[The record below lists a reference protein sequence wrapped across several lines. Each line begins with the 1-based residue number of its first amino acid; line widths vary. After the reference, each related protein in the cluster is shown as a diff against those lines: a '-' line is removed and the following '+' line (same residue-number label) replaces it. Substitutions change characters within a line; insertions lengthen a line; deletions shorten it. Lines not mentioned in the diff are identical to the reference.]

1 MSGQALQAELTS
13 LAQEAKRK
21 NPEIRT
27 AAEKSLQ
34 DLKSLPSTSEQQLAA
49 DLSRRPTFI
58 DPFLLACN
66 TRNAKYAGS
75 AAVCLQRLVIIRGLP
90 KSRLKDV
97 LDAFNACTSL
107 GLDIQLKVLQ
117 ALPAL
122 AQNYSDDLKGDHL
135 AAALQVCAALQNVK
149 AATVSGVAAATLQQL
164 VVSVFDRV
172 AVEDEAGD
180 KVPIVTRISG
190 GDGPI
195 ALKEAAY
202 DAYRVFLDI
211 CFATEGQN
219 TRFVR
224 FSSLSAASG
233 LELMGACLGSHPKI
247 FASHPEQTDILRTVV
262 MPHLIR
268 VISERQAFSVTL
280 RALRVASFIIR
291 RHLQAMPDECEVV
304 LGLLTHMIDSE
315 ATSWKR
321 AMCMEVFRLVY
332 TEPSLAVQIY
342 LQYDA
347 KEGKRSIVRDN
358 IASFVKISTEKPS
371 VIGLGQHS
379 TVPTDQ
385 ARDTIAEQ
393 VAMEAAGGVAG
404 VIVPTSNS
412 GETNVP
418 GISTRWS
425 VPKTQCMD
433 QLDKTDPPALPETY
447 IYSLVLECLNGLSE
461 NLAKVVLPL
470 TVQHDGSRHR
480 KGPEQISDDEADDS
494 EEHTTSP
501 QRTRN
506 RKKRSQS
513 YRSRTVP
520 LNPLSTDESTEAVR
534 IRAIARLVEECWPA
548 LLATYSTFLNASLDN
563 DYYRALIRS
572 YQRFVQVSGLLRLST
587 ARDAFLTTLGKAA
600 VPPSIVT
607 SSMSAV
613 SSPTTETSGVYSNG
627 KGLLSVESF
636 ATQASG
642 NDRSRR
648 ASYDPASRPTLSTRN
663 LLCLRALLNVAIAIG
678 PTLES
683 SFNIVFETLLQAGVV
698 LNASQAKST
707 GIGPEISAV
716 EGAVLRLLEST
727 ADYPNDSFLHVLT
740 TLCKLLD
747 GRTEG
752 LPSSP
757 VQAKPP
763 PVTRR
768 ISSLPGITTDIALST
783 QDYLFVLTRIKD
795 LAEHNVARFASYAS
809 SESGWAILVNR
820 IIDLTIATNI
830 PDDARLLATDILARC
845 SVAVAEASTSEESDD
860 AAVAQKMVLSSLNS
874 LVYQLYEQGHD
885 LANIDIEIHNKV
897 LDSVRAVLEKSG
909 EALSAG
915 WDIILA
921 IIGSV
926 FDSEDAEKHE
936 TNQTI
941 DKEGW
946 LRLSSSFMAPYLG
959 RSAFGVMQ
967 LVCSD
972 FLAPLPQACL
982 SPLVEILF
990 HFASQT
996 SDLNISLTA
1005 ITLFWDVSDF
1015 LVKQEVVSGLNELT
1029 SGIAEERLVL
1039 GHERIVTKSKE
1050 SRPAQWVL
1058 LMYRLTDIIADE
1070 RSEVRN
1076 SAFQTLLRIFKNH
1089 STDFSNPAWQ
1099 LAIETLLFKI
1109 LRENAEQQKSL
1120 RSGKASIDAIIG
1132 LDSTSREII
1141 GDIATLLVG
1150 QFDQMASLD
1159 SFDRLWSDLME
1170 IFETLSSFRSS
1181 VINAAIYNA
1190 LSTLLVAFRSDKHN
1204 LDQAVARTES
1214 LWSSDIPDCSADVKG
1229 QTAAQ
1234 DQYIAYVNCGRSI
1247 YDLVKKSTTAERL
1260 DKLVQNMVN
1269 CVKSSTGGAYS
1280 TDVNLST
1287 ALQQK
1292 VLEHLRALHGNIELV
1307 SSTLVYAASQLV
1319 SLPFDASQHKT
1330 KSNLTFVALSKS
1342 SMDWLVELTTTSL
1355 AKSDMFHS
1363 GAVAEALEDLVT
1375 PMRLKYRWTQSGKAP
1390 APWQKATTASLAIIE
1405 KTLKQM
1411 EELNMAKEM
1420 KTRIWSAIVNIA
1432 HAIMHA
1438 DIEEASPQ
1446 PTPETVEKDE
1456 VFDCESTKRL
1466 KAVMTQALGSPE
1478 IPDEVRQLYTSS
1490 LFDASLI
1497 HSVERGDVPRDG
1509 DRLQNLH
1516 SLRLGRVRDPEPSLR
1531 EDMAYLCFNELILLV
1546 AESDPSQ
1553 VKLSQAAAAHLVLRF
1568 ALPIKAY
1575 IADQPLRGSMPQPLS
1590 QVEELL
1596 FCLTEI
1602 EKLRCAPEAMAE
1614 RDGVSRTGQ
1623 KAHLELLYPLVVKA
1637 VGVAGDKRYGNKK
1650 ILGMLERVLLA
1661 SR

>member
-66 TRNAKYAGS
+66 TQNAKYAGS
-75 AAVCLQRLVIIRGLP
+75 ATVCLQRLVIIRGLP

-97 LDAFNACTSL
+97 LNAFNACTSL

-122 AQNYSDDLKGDHL
+122 AQNYADDLKGDHL

-172 AVEDEAGD
+172 AAEDEAGD
-180 KVPIVTRISG
+180 KFPIVTRISG

-195 ALKEAAY
+195 PLKEAAY
-202 DAYRVFLDI
+202 DAYRVF
-211 CFATEGQN
+211 
-219 TRFVR
+219 VR
-224 FSSLSAASG
+224 FSGLSAASG
-233 LELMGACLGSHPKI
+233 LELMGTCLGSHPKI
-247 FASHPEQTDILRTVV
+247 FASHPEQTNIIRTVV

-268 VISERQAFSVTL
+268 IISERQTFGVTL

-315 ATSWKR
+315 ATAWKR

-332 TEPSLAVQIY
+332 TEPGLAVQIY
-342 LQYDA
+342 LQYDS
-347 KEGKRSIVRDN
+347 KDGKKSIVRDN

-379 TVPTDQ
+379 SAPTDQ

-404 VIVPTSNS
+404 VIAPSSNVADA
-412 GETNVP
+412 NVS

-470 TVQHDGSRHR
+470 TVQQHTNDQEQESDGEVED
-480 KGPEQISDDEADDS
+480 G
-494 EEHTTSP
+494 EHAASP
-501 QRTRN
+501 QKTRN

-520 LNPLSTDESTEAVR
+520 LNPLSTDESAQAIR
-534 IRAIARLVEECWPA
+534 IRAIAKLVEQCWPA

-587 ARDAFLTTLGKAA
+587 SRDAFLTTLGKAA

-607 SSMSAV
+607 SSISTV
-613 SSPTTETSGVYSNG
+613 SSPTAEAPGIYSNS

-636 ATQASG
+636 STQTSG

-648 ASYDPASRPTLSTRN
+648 TSYDPASKPTLSTRN

-707 GIGPEISAV
+707 AIGPEIAAV
-716 EGAVLRLLEST
+716 EGAVFRLLEST
-727 ADYPNDSFLHVLT
+727 ADYPNDAFLHVLT
-740 TLCKLLD
+740 TLCRLLN
-747 GRTEG
+747 GRTEAASSSSTQTK
-752 LPSSP
+752 PSS
-757 VQAKPP
+757 AA
-763 PVTRR
+763 RR

-783 QDYLFVLTRIKD
+783 QDYMFVLTRIND
-795 LAEHNVARFASYAS
+795 LAEHNISRFATYS
-809 SESGWAILVNR
+809 SLESGWTVLVDR
-820 IIDLTIATNI
+820 LVDLSITMSI
-830 PDDARLLATDILARC
+830 PDDARRLAADILARC
-845 SVAVAEASTSEESDD
+845 SVAVAEASTSDEPED
-860 AAVAQKMVLSSLNS
+860 AALAQKMVLSSLH
-874 LVYQLYEQGHD
+874 LLIRQVYEQGGD
-885 LANIDIEIHNKV
+885 LGNVDIDIHNRV

-909 EALSAG
+909 EALTAG
-915 WDIILA
+915 WETILA

-926 FDSEDAEKHE
+926 FDTNDAEEQQQQHDE
-936 TNQTI
+936 QNR
-941 DKEGW
+941 KEGW
-946 LRLSSSFMAPYLG
+946 LKLSSQFVAPYLG

-972 FLAPLPQACL
+972 FLAPLPQTCL

-1015 LVKQEVVSGLNELT
+1015 LVKQQVVSGLNELT
-1029 SGIAEERLVL
+1029 SGITEERLVL
-1039 GHERIVTKSKE
+1039 GHERIVTRSKE

-1058 LMYRLTDIIADE
+1058 LMYRLTDVIADE
-1070 RSEVRN
+1070 RLEVRN

-1089 STDFSNPAWQ
+1089 SVDFSNPAWQ
-1099 LAIETLLFKI
+1099 LAIETLLFKV
-1109 LRENAEQQKSL
+1109 LRENVEKQRTL
-1120 RSGKASIDAIIG
+1120 RSSKVSSDVIIG
-1132 LDSTSREII
+1132 LDSTSSEII
-1141 GDIATLLVG
+1141 GDITSLLAG
-1150 QFDQMASLD
+1150 QFEQMASLD
-1159 SFDRLWSDLME
+1159 AFDRLWSDLME
-1170 IFETLSSFRSS
+1170 IFEALLSFHSS
-1181 VINAAIYNA
+1181 VINAAVYES
-1190 LSTLLVAFRSDKHN
+1190 LSTLLGAFGSNNHR
-1204 LDQAVARTES
+1204 LRQAVSRTEL
-1214 LWSSDIPDCSADVKG
+1214 LWSSAVPDCSANVKG
-1229 QTAAQ
+1229 QTAEQ

-1247 YDLVKKSTTAERL
+1247 YGLIEKNASTDQL
-1260 DKLVQNMVN
+1260 DKLVQNMID
-1269 CVKSSTGGAYS
+1269 CVKSSSGAAYS
-1280 TDVNLST
+1280 SDVNSLT
-1287 ALQQK
+1287 MLQQK
-1292 VLEHLRALHGNIELV
+1292 VLEHLRALHDNIELI
-1307 SSTLVYAASQLV
+1307 SSTLVNAASQLV
-1319 SLPFDASQHKT
+1319 SSPFTSHEKPKT
-1330 KSNLTFVALSKS
+1330 NLTFVALSKA
-1342 SMDWLVELTTTSL
+1342 SMDWLVDLI
-1355 AKSDMFHS
+1355 AKDLSRPEMFQS
-1363 GAVAEALEDLVT
+1363 GAVAKALEDLAI
-1375 PMRLKYRWTQSGKAP
+1375 PMGLKYRWAQPGRAP
-1390 APWQKATTASLAIIE
+1390 ALWQKASSASLSIIG
-1405 KTLKQM
+1405 KTLAQM
-1411 EELNMAKEM
+1411 GELSIENEM
-1420 KTRIWSAIVNIA
+1420 KTRIWTAIVNIG
-1432 HAIMHA
+1432 HAVMHA
-1438 DIEEASPQ
+1438 DIDEASPQ
-1446 PTPETVEKDE
+1446 PTFETVEKDE
-1456 VFDCESTKRL
+1456 VFDCEIMRQL
-1466 KAVMTQALGSPE
+1466 KAMITPTLGSTG
-1478 IPDEVRQLYTSS
+1478 IPDATRQTYVSS
-1490 LFDASLI
+1490 LFNASLI
-1497 HSVERGDVPRDG
+1497 HSVERGDIPQDVSQLD
-1509 DRLQNLH
+1509 NLYA
-1516 SLRLGRVRDPEPSLR
+1516 LRMGRVRDPEPSLR
-1531 EDMAYLCFNELILLV
+1531 EDMAYLCFTELVSLV
-1546 AESDPSQ
+1546 GNPSGGQ
-1553 VKLSQAAAAHLVLRF
+1553 VKLSQPATSCLVLRF
-1568 ALPIKAY
+1568 ALPLKAY
-1575 IADQPLRGSMPQPLS
+1575 IVDQPLRGSLPQPLS

-1596 FCLTEI
+1596 FCLAEV
-1602 EKLRCAPEAMAE
+1602 EKLQGLSDTMDKV
-1614 RDGVSRTGQ
+1614 DGAGKTEYQ
-1623 KAHLELLYPLVVKA
+1623 AHLQLLFPLVVKA

-1650 ILGMLERVLLA
+1650 VLNLLERVLVA
-1661 SR
+1661 I

>member
-21 NPEIRT
+21 TPEIRT

-49 DLSRRPTFI
+49 DLSRRPSFI

-75 AAVCLQRLVIIRGLP
+75 ATVCLQRLVIIRGLP

-122 AQNYSDDLKGDHL
+122 AQNYADDLKGDHL

-164 VVSVFDRV
+164 VVLVFDRV
-172 AVEDEAGD
+172 AVEDDGGD
-180 KVPIVTRISG
+180 KFPIVTRISG

-195 ALKEAAY
+195 ALREAAY

-224 FSSLSAASG
+224 FSGLSAASG

-247 FASHPEQTDILRTVV
+247 FASHTEQTNILRTVV
-262 MPHLIR
+262 MPYLIR
-268 VISERQAFSVTL
+268 VISERQAFGVTL

-315 ATSWKR
+315 ATTWKR

-332 TEPSLAVQIY
+332 TEPGLAVQIY

-347 KEGKRSIVRDN
+347 KEEKRSIIRDN
-358 IASFVKISTEKPS
+358 IACFVKISTEKPS

-379 TVPTDQ
+379 SVPTDQ
-385 ARDTIAEQ
+385 MRDTIAEQ

-404 VIVPTSNS
+404 VIAPSPAV
-412 GETNVP
+412 GDANVP

-425 VPKTQCMD
+425 APKTQFMD
-433 QLDKTDPPALPETY
+433 QLDKTDPPNLPETY
-447 IYSLVLECLNGLSE
+447 VYSLVLECLNGLSE

-470 TVQHDGSRHR
+470 TVQHDASKHR
-480 KGPEQISDDEADDS
+480 RDQEPESDEEVES
-494 EEHTTSP
+494 EEEHVASP
-501 QRTRN
+501 QKTRN

-520 LNPLSTDESTEAVR
+520 LNPLSTDEGIEAVR
-534 IRAIARLVEECWPA
+534 IRAIANLVEECWPA

-607 SSMSAV
+607 SSISTL
-613 SSPTTETSGVYSNG
+613 SSPTAETPGIYSNG

-636 ATQASG
+636 TTQISG
-642 NDRSRR
+642 SERSRR
-648 ASYDPASRPTLSTRN
+648 PSYDPTSKPTLSTRN

-678 PTLES
+678 PTLDS

-698 LNASQAKST
+698 LNASGAKST
-707 GIGPEISAV
+707 GIGPEIAAV

-727 ADYPNDSFLHVLT
+727 ADYPNDAFLHVLT
-740 TLCKLLD
+740 TLCRLLD
-747 GRTEG
+747 GRSQGVTQTK
-752 LPSSP
+752 PSG
-757 VQAKPP
+757 
-763 PVTRR
+763 VTRKL
-768 ISSLPGITTDIALST
+768 SSLPGIMTDIALST
-783 QDYLFVLTRIKD
+783 QDYVFVLTRIRD
-795 LAEHNVARFASYAS
+795 LAEHNIARFTSYTS
-809 SESGWAILVNR
+809 SESGWVLLV
-820 IIDLTIATNI
+820 DSLVHLSIATSI
-830 PDDARLLATDILARC
+830 PDDACRLAADILARC
-845 SVAVAEASTSEESDD
+845 SMAVAEASTSEEPDD
-860 AAVAQKMVLSSLNS
+860 AAVAQQMVLSSLHL
-874 LVYQLYEQGHD
+874 LVRRIYEQSGD
-885 LANIDIEIHNKV
+885 LTNIDIEIHNRI
-897 LDSVRAVLEKSG
+897 LDSVKAILEKCG
-909 EALSAG
+909 EALTAG

-926 FDSEDAEKHE
+926 FDTNDLEEKE
-936 TNQTI
+936 TDEHST
-941 DKEGW
+941 KEGW
-946 LRLSSSFMAPYLG
+946 LKLSSRFVAPYLG

-972 FLAPLPQACL
+972 FLAPLPQTCL
-982 SPLVEILF
+982 SPLVEMLF
-990 HFASQT
+990 RFTSQD

-1029 SGIAEERLVL
+1029 SGISEERLVL

-1058 LMYRLTDIIADE
+1058 LMYRLTDVIADE

-1089 STDFSNPAWQ
+1089 SGDFSNPAWQ
-1099 LAIETLLFKI
+1099 LTIETLLFKL
-1109 LRENAEQQKSL
+1109 LRENAEKQKAL
-1120 RSGKASIDAIIG
+1120 RLAKTSSESIIG
-1132 LDSTSREII
+1132 LDSTSSEII

-1150 QFDQMASLD
+1150 QFDQMASFT
-1159 SFDRLWSDLME
+1159 SFGRLWSDLMD
-1170 IFETLSSFRSS
+1170 IFETLLTFHSS
-1181 VINAAIYNA
+1181 VVNAAIYNA
-1190 LSTLLVAFRSDKHN
+1190 LRTLLGAFDANDRKLGPAIS
-1204 LDQAVARTES
+1204 RTEL
-1214 LWSSDIPDCSADVKG
+1214 LWSSSVPDNSADVKG
-1229 QTAAQ
+1229 QAAEQ
-1234 DQYIAYVNCGRSI
+1234 DQYIAYVNCGRII
-1247 YDLVKKSTTAERL
+1247 YSLVERFTTAERL
-1260 DKLVQNMVN
+1260 NIMVSNMID
-1269 CVKSSTGGAYS
+1269 CVKSSTGAAYS
-1280 TDVNLST
+1280 SDVHTPT

-1292 VLEHLRALHGNIELV
+1292 LLEHLRALHGNIDLV
-1307 SSTLVYAASQLV
+1307 SSTLVFAASQLI
-1319 SLPFDASQHKT
+1319 SLPFDESKQRPK
-1330 KSNLTFVALSKS
+1330 KNLTFVALSKS
-1342 SMDWLVELTTTSL
+1342 SMDWLVELITTSL
-1355 AKSDMFHS
+1355 SKPEMYHS
-1363 GAVAEALEDLVT
+1363 GAVAKSLEDIVL
-1375 PMRLKYRWTQSGKAP
+1375 PMRLKYRWAQPGRAP
-1390 APWQKATTASLAIIE
+1390 ALWQKATSASLAIIE
-1405 KTLKQM
+1405 KTLIQM
-1411 EELNMAKEM
+1411 EELDVQSEM
-1420 KTRIWSAIVNIA
+1420 KTRIWTAVINIA

-1438 DIEEASPQ
+1438 DIDEASPQ
-1446 PTPETVEKDE
+1446 PTLEAVETDE
-1456 VFDCESTKRL
+1456 LFDCESMKRL
-1466 KAVMTQALGSPE
+1466 KSMMTSALGPSS
-1478 IPDEVRQLYTSS
+1478 IPDGILQTYSSS
-1490 LFDASLI
+1490 LFNASLI
-1497 HSVERGDVPRDG
+1497 HAVERGDISQHYDE
-1509 DRLQNLH
+1509 LANLYN
-1516 SLRLGRVRDPEPSLR
+1516 LRIGRVRDPEPSPR
-1531 EDMAYLCFNELILLV
+1531 EDMAYLCFAELISLV
-1546 AESDPSQ
+1546 ADSSENQ
-1553 VKLSQAAAAHLVLRF
+1553 TKLSQAAAMHLIVRF
-1568 ALPIKAY
+1568 ALPLKAY
-1575 IADQPLRGSMPQPLS
+1575 IVDQPLRGSMPQPLS

-1596 FCLTEI
+1596 FCLTEV
-1602 EKLRCAPEAMAE
+1602 EKLRCAPSAMAS
-1614 RDGVSRTGQ
+1614 GTKCPIQGP

-1650 ILGMLERVLLA
+1650 ILAMLERVLVA
-1661 SR
+1661 SRSI

>member
-49 DLSRRPTFI
+49 DLSRRPNFI

-66 TRNAKYAGS
+66 TQNAKYAGS
-75 AAVCLQRLVIIRGLP
+75 ATVCLQRLVIIRGLP

-97 LDAFNACTSL
+97 LNAFNACTSL

-122 AQNYSDDLKGDHL
+122 AQNYADDLKGDHL

-172 AVEDEAGD
+172 AAEDEAGD
-180 KVPIVTRISG
+180 KIPIVTRISG

-195 ALKEAAY
+195 PLKEAAY

-224 FSSLSAASG
+224 FSGLSAASG
-233 LELMGACLGSHPKI
+233 LELMGTCLGSHPKI
-247 FASHPEQTDILRTVV
+247 FASHPEQTNILRTVV

-268 VISERQAFSVTL
+268 VISERQAFGVTL

-315 ATSWKR
+315 ATAWKR

-332 TEPSLAVQIY
+332 TEPGLAVQIY

-347 KEGKRSIVRDN
+347 KDGKKSIVRDN

-379 TVPTDQ
+379 SAPADQ

-404 VIVPTSNS
+404 VIAPSSNVADA
-412 GETNVP
+412 NVT
-418 GISTRWS
+418 GIN
-425 VPKTQCMD
+425 
-433 QLDKTDPPALPETY
+433 PPALPETY

-470 TVQHDGSRHR
+470 TVQQHTNDQEQDSDGDA
-480 KGPEQISDDEADDS
+480 GDQD
-494 EEHTTSP
+494 HTTSP
-501 QRTRN
+501 QKTRN

-520 LNPLSTDESTEAVR
+520 LNPLSTDESAQAVR
-534 IRAIARLVEECWPA
+534 IRAIAKLVEQCWPA

-587 ARDAFLTTLGKAA
+587 SRDAFLTTLGKAA

-607 SSMSAV
+607 SSISTVM
-613 SSPTTETSGVYSNG
+613 SPTVEAPGIYSNG

-636 ATQASG
+636 STQTSG

-648 ASYDPASRPTLSTRN
+648 TSYDPASKPTLSTRN

-707 GIGPEISAV
+707 AIGPEIAAV
-716 EGAVLRLLEST
+716 EGAVFRLLEST
-727 ADYPNDSFLHVLT
+727 ADYPNDAFLHVLT
-740 TLCKLLD
+740 TLCRLLN
-747 GRTEG
+747 GKAEAV
-752 LPSSP
+752 SASP
-757 VQAKPP
+757 TQTKPP
-763 PVTRR
+763 SAARR

-783 QDYLFVLTRIKD
+783 QDYMFVLTRIND
-795 LAEHNVARFASYAS
+795 LAEHNISRFASYTA
-809 SESGWAILVNR
+809 SESGWTILVDR
-820 IIDLTIATNI
+820 LVDLSITTSI
-830 PDDARLLATDILARC
+830 PDDARRLAADILARC
-845 SVAVAEASTSEESDD
+845 SVAVAEASTSEEPED
-860 AAVAQKMVLSSLNS
+860 AALAQNMVLSSLH
-874 LVYQLYEQGHD
+874 LLIRQVHERGGD
-885 LANIDIEIHNKV
+885 LGSVDIDIHNRV

-909 EALSAG
+909 EALTAG
-915 WDIILA
+915 WEIILA

-926 FDSEDAEKHE
+926 FDTTDAEKQLQE
-936 TNQTI
+936 DEQNRR
-941 DKEGW
+941 EGW
-946 LRLSSSFMAPYLG
+946 LRLSSQFVAPYLG

-972 FLAPLPQACL
+972 FLAPLPQTCL

-990 HFASQT
+990 RFASQT

-1015 LVKQEVVSGLNELT
+1015 LVKQQVVSGLNELT
-1029 SGIAEERLVL
+1029 SVITEERLVL
-1039 GHERIVTKSKE
+1039 GHERIVTRSKE

-1058 LMYRLTDIIADE
+1058 LMYRLTDVIADE
-1070 RSEVRN
+1070 RVEVRN

-1089 STDFSNPAWQ
+1089 SVDFSNPAWQ
-1099 LAIETLLFKI
+1099 LAIETLLFKV
-1109 LRENAEQQKSL
+1109 LRENVEKQRDL
-1120 RSGKASIDAIIG
+1120 RSSNASSDVIVG
-1132 LDSTSREII
+1132 LDSTSSEII
-1141 GDIATLLVG
+1141 GDITSLLVG
-1150 QFDQMASLD
+1150 QFEQMASLD
-1159 SFDRLWSDLME
+1159 AFDRLWSDLME
-1170 IFETLSSFRSS
+1170 IFEALLSFHSS
-1181 VINAAIYNA
+1181 VINTPVYDG
-1190 LSTLLVAFRSDKHN
+1190 LSTLLGAFGSDNHKLN
-1204 LDQAVARTES
+1204 QAVSRTEL
-1214 LWSSDIPDCSADVKG
+1214 LWSSAIPDCSADVKG
-1229 QTAAQ
+1229 QTAEQ

-1247 YDLVKKSTTAERL
+1247 YGLIEKNASPNQL
-1260 DKLVQNMVN
+1260 DKLVQNMID
-1269 CVKSSTGGAYS
+1269 CVKSSTGAAYS
-1280 TDVNLST
+1280 SDVNNLT
-1287 ALQQK
+1287 MLQQR
-1292 VLEHLRALHGNIELV
+1292 VLEHLQALHGNIDLV
-1307 SSTLVYAASQLV
+1307 SSTLVNAASQLV
-1319 SLPFDASQHKT
+1319 SLPFTSQEKPKT
-1330 KSNLTFVALSKS
+1330 NLTFVALSKAS
-1342 SMDWLVELTTTSL
+1342 IDWLVELI
-1355 AKSDMFHS
+1355 AKDLSRPEMFQS
-1363 GAVAEALEDLVT
+1363 GAVAKALEDLAT
-1375 PMRLKYRWTQSGKAP
+1375 PMGLKYCWTQPGKAP
-1390 APWQKATTASLAIIE
+1390 ALWQKASSASLSIIE
-1405 KTLKQM
+1405 KTLAQTG
-1411 EELNMAKEM
+1411 ELSIESEM
-1420 KTRIWSAIVNIA
+1420 KTRVWTAIVNIA
-1432 HAIMHA
+1432 HAVMHA
-1438 DIEEASPQ
+1438 DIDEASPQ
-1446 PTPETVEKDE
+1446 PTFETVEEDE
-1456 VFDCESTKRL
+1456 VFDCGIMGQL
-1466 KAVMTQALGSPE
+1466 KAMITPVLGSAD
-1478 IPDEVRQLYTSS
+1478 IPDAIRQTYVSS
-1490 LFDASLI
+1490 LFNASLI
-1497 HSVERGDVPRDG
+1497 HSVERGDVPRDIHQ
-1509 DRLQNLH
+1509 LENLYA
-1516 SLRLGRVRDPEPSLR
+1516 LRLGRVRDPEPSLR
-1531 EDMAYLCFNELILLV
+1531 EDMAYLCFRELISLV
-1546 AESDPSQ
+1546 GNPSEGQ
-1553 VKLSQAAAAHLVLRF
+1553 ARLSQAATYCLVLRF
-1568 ALPIKAY
+1568 ALPLKAY
-1575 IADQPLRGSMPQPLS
+1575 IVDQPLRGSLPQPLS

-1596 FCLTEI
+1596 FCLTEV
-1602 EKLRCAPEAMAE
+1602 EKLQGLSNTMNNVDDAGKA
-1614 RDGVSRTGQ
+1614 GHQ
-1623 KAHLELLYPLVVKA
+1623 AHLEMLFPLVVKA
-1637 VGVAGDKRYGNKK
+1637 VNVAGDKRYGNKK
-1650 ILGMLERVLLA
+1650 VLNLLERVLIAL
-1661 SR
+1661 R

>member
-66 TRNAKYAGS
+66 TQNAKYAGS
-75 AAVCLQRLVIIRGLP
+75 ATVCLQRLVLIRGLP

-97 LDAFNACTSL
+97 LNAFNACTSL

-122 AQNYSDDLKGDHL
+122 AQNYADDLKGDHL

-172 AVEDEAGD
+172 AAEDEAGD
-180 KVPIVTRISG
+180 KTPIVTRISG

-195 ALKEAAY
+195 PLKEAAY

-224 FSSLSAASG
+224 FSGLSATSG
-233 LELMGACLGSHPKI
+233 LELMGTCLGSHPKI
-247 FASHPEQTDILRTVV
+247 FASHPEQTSILRTVV

-268 VISERQAFSVTL
+268 VISERQAFGVTL

-315 ATSWKR
+315 ATAWKR

-332 TEPSLAVQIY
+332 TEPGLAVQIY
-342 LQYDA
+342 LQYDS
-347 KEGKRSIVRDN
+347 KDGKKSIVRDN

-379 TVPTDQ
+379 SAPTDQ

-404 VIVPTSNS
+404 VIAPSSNVADA
-412 GETNVP
+412 NVS

-470 TVQHDGSRHR
+470 TVQQHTNDQEQESDGEV
-480 KGPEQISDDEADDS
+480 GDG
-494 EEHTTSP
+494 EHTTSP
-501 QRTRN
+501 QKTRN

-520 LNPLSTDESTEAVR
+520 LNPLSTDESAQAIR
-534 IRAIARLVEECWPA
+534 IRAIAKLVEQCWPA

-587 ARDAFLTTLGKAA
+587 SRDAFLTTLGKAA

-607 SSMSAV
+607 SSISIV
-613 SSPTTETSGVYSNG
+613 SSPTAETPGIYSNS

-636 ATQASG
+636 STQTSG

-648 ASYDPASRPTLSTRN
+648 TSYDPASKPTLSTRN

-707 GIGPEISAV
+707 AIGPEIAAV
-716 EGAVLRLLEST
+716 EGAVFRLLEST
-727 ADYPNDSFLHVLT
+727 ADYPNDAFLHVLT
-740 TLCKLLD
+740 TLCRLLN
-747 GRTEG
+747 GRTEAASSSPTQIK
-752 LPSSP
+752 PSS
-757 VQAKPP
+757 AA
-763 PVTRR
+763 RR

-783 QDYLFVLTRIKD
+783 QDYMFVLTRIND
-795 LAEHNVARFASYAS
+795 LAEHNISRFATYTS
-809 SESGWAILVNR
+809 SESGWTVLVDR
-820 IIDLTIATNI
+820 LVDLSITMSI
-830 PDDARLLATDILARC
+830 PDDARRLAADILARC
-845 SVAVAEASTSEESDD
+845 SVAVAEASTSDEPDD
-860 AAVAQKMVLSSLNS
+860 AALAQKMVLSSLH
-874 LVYQLYEQGHD
+874 LLIRQIYEQGGELGNVD
-885 LANIDIEIHNKV
+885 IDIHNRV

-909 EALSAG
+909 EALTAG
-915 WDIILA
+915 WETILA

-926 FDSEDAEKHE
+926 FDANDAEEQQHDE
-936 TNQTI
+936 QTS
-941 DKEGW
+941 KEGW
-946 LRLSSSFMAPYLG
+946 LKLSSQFVSPYLG

-972 FLAPLPQACL
+972 FLAPLPQTCL

-990 HFASQT
+990 RFASQT

-1015 LVKQEVVSGLNELT
+1015 LVKQQVVSGLNELT
-1029 SGIAEERLVL
+1029 SGITEERLVL
-1039 GHERIVTKSKE
+1039 GHERIVTRSKE

-1058 LMYRLTDIIADE
+1058 LMYRLTDVIADE
-1070 RSEVRN
+1070 RLEVRN

-1089 STDFSNPAWQ
+1089 SVDFSN
-1099 LAIETLLFKI
+1099 
-1109 LRENAEQQKSL
+1109 
-1120 RSGKASIDAIIG
+1120 
-1132 LDSTSREII
+1132 
-1141 GDIATLLVG
+1141 
-1150 QFDQMASLD
+1150 
-1159 SFDRLWSDLME
+1159 
-1170 IFETLSSFRSS
+1170 
-1181 VINAAIYNA
+1181 
-1190 LSTLLVAFRSDKHN
+1190 
-1204 LDQAVARTES
+1204 
-1214 LWSSDIPDCSADVKG
+1214 
-1229 QTAAQ
+1229 
-1234 DQYIAYVNCGRSI
+1234 
-1247 YDLVKKSTTAERL
+1247 
-1260 DKLVQNMVN
+1260 
-1269 CVKSSTGGAYS
+1269 
-1280 TDVNLST
+1280 
-1287 ALQQK
+1287 
-1292 VLEHLRALHGNIELV
+1292 
-1307 SSTLVYAASQLV
+1307 
-1319 SLPFDASQHKT
+1319 
-1330 KSNLTFVALSKS
+1330 
-1342 SMDWLVELTTTSL
+1342 
-1355 AKSDMFHS
+1355 
-1363 GAVAEALEDLVT
+1363 
-1375 PMRLKYRWTQSGKAP
+1375 
-1390 APWQKATTASLAIIE
+1390 
-1405 KTLKQM
+1405 
-1411 EELNMAKEM
+1411 
-1420 KTRIWSAIVNIA
+1420 
-1432 HAIMHA
+1432 
-1438 DIEEASPQ
+1438 
-1446 PTPETVEKDE
+1446 
-1456 VFDCESTKRL
+1456 
-1466 KAVMTQALGSPE
+1466 
-1478 IPDEVRQLYTSS
+1478 
-1490 LFDASLI
+1490 
-1497 HSVERGDVPRDG
+1497 
-1509 DRLQNLH
+1509 
-1516 SLRLGRVRDPEPSLR
+1516 
-1531 EDMAYLCFNELILLV
+1531 
-1546 AESDPSQ
+1546 
-1553 VKLSQAAAAHLVLRF
+1553 
-1568 ALPIKAY
+1568 
-1575 IADQPLRGSMPQPLS
+1575 
-1590 QVEELL
+1590 
-1596 FCLTEI
+1596 
-1602 EKLRCAPEAMAE
+1602 
-1614 RDGVSRTGQ
+1614 
-1623 KAHLELLYPLVVKA
+1623 
-1637 VGVAGDKRYGNKK
+1637 
-1650 ILGMLERVLLA
+1650 
-1661 SR
+1661 

>member
-27 AAEKSLQ
+27 AAEKSSQ

-66 TRNAKYAGS
+66 TQNAKYAGS
-75 AAVCLQRLVIIRGLP
+75 ATVCLQRLVIIRGLP

-97 LDAFNACTSL
+97 LNAFNACASL
-107 GLDIQLKVLQ
+107 SLDIQLKVLQ

-122 AQNYSDDLKGDHL
+122 AQNYADDLKGDHL

-172 AVEDEAGD
+172 AAEDEAGD
-180 KVPIVTRISG
+180 RIPIVTRISG

-195 ALKEAAY
+195 PLKEAAY

-211 CFATEGQN
+211 CFATEGQA

-224 FSSLSAASG
+224 FSGLSAASG
-233 LELMGACLGSHPKI
+233 LELMGTCLGSHPKI
-247 FASHPEQTDILRTVV
+247 FTSHLEQTNILRTVV

-268 VISERQAFSVTL
+268 VISERQAFGVTL

-315 ATSWKR
+315 ATAWKR
-321 AMCMEVFRLVY
+321 AMCMEIFRLVY
-332 TEPSLAVQIY
+332 TEPGLAVQIY

-347 KEGKRSIVRDN
+347 KDGKKSIVRDN

-379 TVPTDQ
+379 SVPTDQ

-404 VIVPTSNS
+404 VIAPSSNV
-412 GETNVP
+412 TNANVS

-433 QLDKTDPPALPETY
+433 QLDKIDPPALPDTY

-470 TVQHDGSRHR
+470 TVQQHTNDQEQEPDGEVED
-480 KGPEQISDDEADDS
+480 GEL
-494 EEHTTSP
+494 TTSP
-501 QRTRN
+501 QKTKN

-520 LNPLSTDESTEAVR
+520 LNPLSTDESAQAIR
-534 IRAIARLVEECWPA
+534 IRAIAKLVEQCWPA

-587 ARDAFLTTLGKAA
+587 SRDAFLTTLGKAA

-607 SSMSAV
+607 SSISIL
-613 SSPTTETSGVYSNG
+613 SSPTAETPGIYSNS

-636 ATQASG
+636 STQTSG

-648 ASYDPASRPTLSTRN
+648 TSYDPASKPTLSTRN

-707 GIGPEISAV
+707 GIGPEIAAV

-727 ADYPNDSFLHVLT
+727 ADYPNDAFLHVLT

-747 GRTEG
+747 GRTEAVS
-752 LPSSP
+752 LSSTQIKPSS
-757 VQAKPP
+757 AG
-763 PVTRR
+763 RR
-768 ISSLPGITTDIALST
+768 ISNLPGITTDIAFST
-783 QDYLFVLTRIKD
+783 QDYMFVLTRIND
-795 LAEHNVARFASYAS
+795 LAEHNISRFASYAA
-809 SESGWAILVNR
+809 SESGWTILVDR
-820 IIDLTIATNI
+820 LVDLSITSSI
-830 PDDARLLATDILARC
+830 PDDARRLATDILARC
-845 SVAVAEASTSEESDD
+845 SVAVAEASTSEEPED
-860 AAVAQKMVLSSLNS
+860 AALAQTMVLSSLHM
-874 LVYQLYEQGHD
+874 LIRRVHEQGNELGNVD
-885 LANIDIEIHNKV
+885 IDIHNRV

-909 EALSAG
+909 EALTAG
-915 WDIILA
+915 WEIILA

-926 FDSEDAEKHE
+926 FD
-936 TNQTI
+936 TNGAGKQR
-941 DKEGW
+941 DEQDSREGW
-946 LRLSSSFMAPYLG
+946 LRLSSQFVAPYLG

-972 FLAPLPQACL
+972 FLAPLPQICL

-990 HFASQT
+990 RFAFQD

-1015 LVKQEVVSGLNELT
+1015 LVKQQVVAGLNELT
-1029 SGIAEERLVL
+1029 NGITEERLVL
-1039 GHERIVTKSKE
+1039 GHERIVNRSKE

-1070 RSEVRN
+1070 RLEVRN

-1089 STDFSNPAWQ
+1089 SVDFSNPAWQ
-1099 LAIETLLFKI
+1099 LAIETLLFKV
-1109 LRENAEQQKSL
+1109 LRENAEKQDIL
-1120 RSGKASIDAIIG
+1120 RSSKASSDIIVG
-1132 LDSTSREII
+1132 LDCTSSEII
-1141 GDIATLLVG
+1141 RDITSLLVG
-1150 QFDQMASLD
+1150 QFEQMASLNT
-1159 SFDRLWSDLME
+1159 FDRLWSDLMDL
-1170 IFETLSSFRSS
+1170 FERLLSFHSS
-1181 VINAAIYNA
+1181 VINAPVYDG
-1190 LSTLLVAFRSDKHN
+1190 LSTLLGAFGPDNHKLR
-1204 LDQAVARTES
+1204 QAVSRTEL
-1214 LWSSDIPDCSADVKG
+1214 LWSSAIPDCSADVKG
-1229 QTAAQ
+1229 QTAEQ
-1234 DQYIAYVNCGRSI
+1234 EQYIAYVNCGRSI
-1247 YDLVKKSTTAERL
+1247 YGLIEKNASTAQL
-1260 DKLVQNMVN
+1260 DKLVQNMID
-1269 CVKSSTGGAYS
+1269 CVRYSTGAAYS
-1280 TDVNLST
+1280 SDVNILT
-1287 ALQQK
+1287 TLQQK
-1292 VLEHLRALHGNIELV
+1292 VLEHLQALHGNIELI
-1307 SSTLVYAASQLV
+1307 SSTLVKAASQLV
-1319 SLPFDASQHKT
+1319 SLPFGSPEKQKT
-1330 KSNLTFVALSKS
+1330 NLTFVALSKA
-1342 SMDWLVELTTTSL
+1342 SMDWLVELI
-1355 AKSDMFHS
+1355 AKDLSKPEMFKS
-1363 GAVAEALEDLVT
+1363 GAVAKALEDLAT
-1375 PMRLKYRWTQSGKAP
+1375 PMGLKYRWIQSGKAP
-1390 APWQKATTASLAIIE
+1390 TLWQKASSASLSIIS
-1405 KTLKQM
+1405 KALVQM
-1411 EELNMAKEM
+1411 GELDMENEM
-1420 KTRIWSAIVNIA
+1420 KTRIWTAIVNIA
-1432 HAIMHA
+1432 HAVMHA
-1438 DIEEASPQ
+1438 DIDEASPQ
-1446 PTPETVEKDE
+1446 PTSETVEQDE
-1456 VFDCESTKRL
+1456 VFDCEIMRQL
-1466 KAVMTQALGSPE
+1466 KVMITPVMSSAG
-1478 IPDEVRQLYTSS
+1478 IPDAIRQTYVSS
-1490 LFDASLI
+1490 LFNASLI
-1497 HSVERGDVPRDG
+1497 HAVERGDI
-1509 DRLQNLH
+1509 LQDINQLDNLYA
-1516 SLRLGRVRDPEPSLR
+1516 LRMGRVRDPEPSLR
-1531 EDMAYLCFNELILLV
+1531 EDMAYLCFTELISLV
-1546 AESDPSQ
+1546 GNSNEDQ
-1553 VKLSQAAAAHLVLRF
+1553 VRLSQAAASYLVLRF
-1568 ALPIKAY
+1568 ALPLKAY
-1575 IADQPLRGSMPQPLS
+1575 IVDQPLRGSLPQPLS
-1590 QVEELL
+1590 QVEELI
-1596 FCLTEI
+1596 FCLTEV
-1602 EKLRCAPEAMAE
+1602 EKLQSLSNIMGKA
-1614 RDGVSRTGQ
+1614 DGTTSAV
-1623 KAHLELLYPLVVKA
+1623 HLALLFPLVVKA

-1650 ILGMLERVLLA
+1650 ILALLERVLIA
-1661 SR
+1661 VR